1 MAAAIDNVDERLN
14 SDDKMMKTGGIDV
27 VNLNKNVDFEVG
39 GDVIEVKKNGFV
51 ADERRPEKSRGCFVG
66 VLVEMGSVLASSA
79 QLKQPEMGD
88 FG

>member
-39 GDVIEVKKNGFV
+39 GDVVEVKK
-51 ADERRPEKSRGCFVG
+51 
-66 VLVEMGSVLASSA
+66 MGL
-79 QLKQPEMGD
+79 
-88 FG
+88 